1 MIKINLLDPN
11 GKKQKVSEEK
21 EDINA
26 LKKKK
31 ISKSSKSKA
40 PKAQKE
46 KKNTPPKTKKPK
58 GQKKAKTGVSSKS
71 QKSQNKKNDKPPNN
85 GYYFGFDN
93 NDIDEPNEEDSKIN
107 NDLKFKKSYIGWVI
121 VLLIIVLSAILYFSL
136 SGGFFKKMKRPIT
149 KKPTKIEPIVIKD
162 VDSVETEKIEH
173 IEKKIANVEGKI
185 VSEKQKD
192 LDSKEKSKYKYLRN
206 RINNSSRRLKVTSK
220 LFKYIPN
227 GLDIN
232 YLSVSKNELSFELIS
247 NKNDII
253 DRFFGLLRK
262 DKDFYD
268 VKFKSIDN
276 RFRFSKRGS
285 FKVKFKKP
293 ASTTEGKLKN
303 LNVNNFIDY
312 IALTADKSNLSFR
325 EILKNDSE
333 VVSSPLMKKN
343 KLKME
348 FGGNLYQIR
357 EFFNKMNK
365 IPGSFDVENIE
376 IRNVDNWKYYKII
389 LRILLFEKA

>member
-1 MIKINLLDPN
+1 MIKVNLLDPN

-71 QKSQNKKNDKPPNN
+71 QKSQNKKNADLSDYEYLSAFEN
-85 GYYFGFDN
+85 G
-93 NDIDEPNEEDSKIN
+93 DSDFKE
-107 NDLKFKKSYIGWVI
+107 KKSYIGWLI
-121 VLLIIVLSAILYFSL
+121 VLLIIVISAILYFSL
-136 SGGFFKKMKRPIT
+136 SGGFLKKMKRPIT

-220 LFKYIPN
+220 LFKYIPS